1 MRQGVITEYG
11 EDTADSVVQGAGQ
24 VGVLGQSDEII
35 EIYVG
40 ILDGLM
46 KQLTR
51 RRYITGSMGWCIDY
65 GCHRVLG
72 FPFKGMWDKLALGG
86 LLKGCIT

>member
-1 MRQGVITEYG
+1 MRQGFITENG

-35 EIYVG
+35 DIYIG

-46 KQLTR
+46 K
-51 RRYITGSMGWCIDY
+51 
-65 GCHRVLG
+65 
-72 FPFKGMWDKLALGG
+72 
-86 LLKGCIT
+86 